1 MKTINLFPKVIGIFN
16 LERNLNEQELSKIN
30 LILQVLIK
38 NTENSISK
46 NKNVL
51 DDSDFDELKKFIDKS
66 IKQYLNEVY
75 CEQTELQITE
85 SWLNKTKNGES
96 HHYHCHPNSYISGV
110 FYIKTTDEDKIM
122 FHNLD
127 PRINY
132 YQPIINSWNIENSQS
147 WWLPTPQNSLFLF
160 RSDLYHSVPKT
171 STDERISLSFNT
183 FIINDFGNPQSATFL
198 PLSKQ
203 QN

>member
-1 MKTINLFPKVIGIFN
+1 MKTINLFPKAIGLFKFK
-16 LERNLNEQELSKIN
+16 RNLNEKELSKIN

-46 NKNVL
+46 DKAVL
-51 DDSDFDELKKFIDKS
+51 DDPDFSELKEFINTS
-66 IKQYLNEVY
+66 IKQYLDEVY
-75 CEQTELQITE
+75 CEQTELRITE
-85 SWLNKTKNGES
+85 SWLNRTKNGES

-127 PRINY
+127 HRINY
-132 YQPIINSWNIENSQS
+132 YQPIINKWNEVNSQS
-147 WWLPTPQNSLFLF
+147 WWLPTPQNSLILF

-183 FIINDFGNPQSATFL
+183 FMVNSFGNPHSATFL

-203 QN
+203 

>member
-1 MKTINLFPKVIGIFN
+1 MKTIHLFPKAVGLFKF
-16 LERNLNEQELSKIN
+16 ERSLNKKELSKIN
-30 LILQVLIK
+30 LILKSLIK
-38 NTENSISK
+38 NTENSISQDK
-46 NKNVL
+46 FVL
-51 DDSDFDELKKFIDKS
+51 DDPDFSELTEFINIS
-66 IKQYLNEVY
+66 IKKYLEEVY
-75 CEQTELQITE
+75 CEQTELRITE

-127 PRINY
+127 HRINY
-132 YQPIINSWNIENSQS
+132 YQPIINKWNEVNSQS
-147 WWLPTPQNSLFLF
+147 WWLPTPQNSLILF

-171 STDERISLSFNT
+171 LTDERISLSFNT
-183 FIINDFGNPQSATFL
+183 FMVNSFGNPKSATFL

-203 QN
+203 

>member
-1 MKTINLFPKVIGIFN
+1 MKTIHLFPKAVGLFKF
-16 LERNLNEQELSKIN
+16 ERSLNKKELSKIN
-30 LILQVLIK
+30 LILKSLIK
-38 NTENSISK
+38 NTENSISQDK
-46 NKNVL
+46 FVL
-51 DDSDFDELKKFIDKS
+51 DDPDFSELTEFINIS
-66 IKQYLNEVY
+66 IKKYLEEVY
-75 CEQTELQITE
+75 CEQTELRITE

-127 PRINY
+127 HRINY
-132 YQPIINSWNIENSQS
+132 YQPIINKWNEVNSQS
-147 WWLPTPQNSLFLF
+147 WWIPTPQNSLILF

-171 STDERISLSFNT
+171 LTDERISLSFNT
-183 FIINDFGNPQSATFL
+183 FMVNSFGNPKSATFL

-203 QN
+203 